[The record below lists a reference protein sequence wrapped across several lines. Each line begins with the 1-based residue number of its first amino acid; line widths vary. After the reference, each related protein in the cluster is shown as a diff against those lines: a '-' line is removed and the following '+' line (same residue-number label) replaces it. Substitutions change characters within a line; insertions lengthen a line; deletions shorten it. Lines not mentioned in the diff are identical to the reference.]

1 MKFLTRTARAGLC
14 AALLVSSSAG
24 LVGCAHNPDDIEAD
38 YVPPLTYSSLSC
50 DDLQGEL
57 IRVSDEV
64 RKVTGQQRDK
74 ARNDKLAVAGAI
86 ILWPTLF
93 FLASG
98 DKENKLA
105 QAKGQYKA
113 LVINA
118 KTKKCEFAKD
128 LQMPS

>member
-1 MKFLTRTARAGLC
+1 MNNLARAARGALC
-14 AALLVSSSAG
+14 AALVASSSAG
-24 LVGCAHNPDDIEAD
+24 LVACAHNPDDIEAD
-38 YVPPLTYSSLSC
+38 YVPPMTYANLSC

-57 IRVSDEV
+57 IRVSNEV

-105 QAKGQYKA
+105 QAKGQYQA

-118 KTKKCEFAKD
+118 KSKKCEFAKE
-128 LQMPS
+128 LQLPS